1 MTQETCIKFI
11 KTSELYL
18 RMTEPTHSAF
28 KQHEITPVLF
38 SEYRKTK
45 KTLIRY

>member
-1 MTQETCIKFI
+1 MTPETCIKFI

-18 RMTEPTHSAF
+18 RMTEPKRSAC
-28 KQHEITPVLF
+28 KQHENTPVLF

-45 KTLIRY
+45 KH